1 LPADWNK
8 TTLWNAAE
16 VEAVLRLLERLSE
29 NAALVSRLAAGPS
42 DAPIGVICMYSAQ
55 KVKIEQAFSS
65 RPWEAHF
72 RRLVGIETVDS
83 YQGKENT
90 IVIVSLVRCN
100 NGRDQGHVRF
110 PNRCNVALSRA
121 KERLFIV
128 GARSMWDNVAERVPM
143 RRVLTELD
151 AQPARAITIA
161 AGEL

>member
-1 LPADWNK
+1 
-8 TTLWNAAE
+8 
-16 VEAVLRLLERLSE
+16 VRLLERLSE

-65 RPWEAHF
+65 RPWEARF
-72 RRLVGIETVDS
+72 RRLVRIETVDS

-128 GARSMWDNVAERVPM
+128 GARSMWDNVAERFPM